1 MGFVEG
7 KIEEERLFGDVV
19 FPKTLFP
26 SNKGEDLAS
35 AVAKER
41 NHLSE
46 VVKEHGAILFRG
58 FDVGSAEDFSRVV
71 EAFGWDEM
79 GYIGATTR
87 LKMADRVF
95 TANEAPIDQFINFHH
110 EMALMKEFPSKIFF
124 YCFEPA
130 PVGGETSIVPSH
142 VIVEKMEEQMPKV
155 MEKLTDVGL
164 ILCVSTAKDEDED
177 SGQVISKTWKWLFK
191 TDDKFEA
198 EKRARQKLS
207 CTSINF
213 KDDGSAEFTY
223 GPVHPVREFGGKK
236 AWFLPILGY
245 SANEKDVAD
254 TSFGDGSNVPQ
265 EAMDAYKGILEET
278 CVDLKWKKG
287 DVLLIDNLSVQHARR
302 PGKPPRAIYASIC
315 K

>member
-265 EAMDAYKGILEET
+265 EAMDAYKGILEEN
-278 CVDLKWKKG
+278 CVDL
-287 DVLLIDNLSVQHARR
+287 
-302 PGKPPRAIYASIC
+302 
-315 K
+315 